1 MLEFY
6 TQKINTHVP
15 ISVIRIVGG
24 IDSSNFN
31 LFQEYVDGHL
41 KEGATYILL
50 DFEGVS
56 HISSAGLRV
65 VHNLFNKL
73 RALHKD
79 VNDDELRKKMSMG
92 EYKSPF
98 LKITS
103 LAPNISEIFNIG
115 GFDIYI
121 EIFSDKTAAI
131 NSF

>member
-31 LFQEYVDGHL
+31 LFQEYIDSHL

-79 VNDDELRKKMSMG
+79 VNDDELRKNIVSKYPRLLEKFSW
-92 EYKSPF
+92 ENSSKDF
-98 LKITS
+98 L
-103 LAPNISEIFNIG
+103 NR
-115 GFDIYI
+115 
-121 EIFSDKTAAI
+121 I
-131 NSF
+131 NNLWSHT